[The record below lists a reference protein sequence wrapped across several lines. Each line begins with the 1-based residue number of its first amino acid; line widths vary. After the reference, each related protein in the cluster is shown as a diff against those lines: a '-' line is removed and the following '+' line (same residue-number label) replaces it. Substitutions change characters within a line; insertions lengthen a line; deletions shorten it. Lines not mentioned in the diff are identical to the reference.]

1 MSKLVLKSDSTTGNI
16 CLIEPGNDAW
26 IVGGEVSP
34 DEANQAAVM
43 DAWMAWFGEIGPSIV
58 DMGSPFGATATIASN
73 GSVSEGGGSD
83 PATGYTV
90 IEAADIDAAVDR
102 AKGCPGLSS
111 GGTLKVYEAVQMG

>member
-1 MSKLVLKSDSTTGNI
+1 MAKFVLMYH
-16 CLIEPGNDAW
+16 
-26 IVGGEVSP
+26 GGEVSS
-34 DEANQAAVM
+34 DEATQAAVM

-73 GSVSEGGGSD
+73 GSVSQGGGSD